1 MSVSLITRGLTL
13 GALVFSLTGCQAVT
27 GLIGD
32 LTGQN
37 TDPAADVVVDDPA
50 TTETPAETETDAA
63 AEEPAAP
70 VVDQGPVP
78 TCDTIYSD
86 AQVVAFS
93 EEGRVSEGD
102 ISADGYGYGT
112 TNQDLVAVL
121 AEARKDLRISCTW
134 YLPPEFSSTTSM
146 AILSTANMA
155 AVETI
160 LGEAADS
167 STTLGGGTLWKFDAS
182 SSNISGEFIANE
194 AHFIASTPCPE
205 SLAETECSLWVAST
219 NSAGSSE
226 ELTRDAAT
234 TFGALN

>member
-13 GALVFSLTGCQAVT
+13 GALVFSLSACQAVT
-27 GLIGD
+27 D
-32 LTGQN
+32 LVGNFTGEPADTQ
-37 TDPAADVVVDDPA
+37 TDSAVEQPVEDTA
-50 TTETPAETETDAA
+50 TEAEETPAETEDAP
-63 AEEPAAP
+63 EPEAN
-70 VVDQGPVP
+70 QGPVP

-86 AQVVAFS
+86 AQVVAFN

-112 TNQDLVAVL
+112 TNQDLVAIL
-121 AEARKDLRISCTW
+121 ADARQDLRISCTW

-146 AILSTANMA
+146 AILSTENMS
-155 AVETI
+155 AVKSVLAESADSQSN
-160 LGEAADS
+160 LGE
-167 STTLGGGTLWKFDAS
+167 GMLWKFDAS

-194 AHFIASTPCPE
+194 AHFIADTPCPE

>member
-13 GALVFSLTGCQAVT
+13 GALVFSLSACQAVT
-27 GLIGD
+27 D
-32 LTGQN
+32 LVGNFTGEPADTQ
-37 TDPAADVVVDDPA
+37 TDSAVEQPIDDTA
-50 TTETPAETETDAA
+50 TETEEATEETEDAP
-63 AEEPAAP
+63 EPETN
-70 VVDQGPVP
+70 QGPVP

-86 AQVVAFS
+86 AQVVAFN

-112 TNQDLVAVL
+112 TNQDLVAIL
-121 AEARKDLRISCTW
+121 ADARQDLRISCTW

-146 AILSTANMA
+146 GILSTENMS
-155 AVETI
+155 AVKSVLAESADSQSN
-160 LGEAADS
+160 LGE
-167 STTLGGGTLWKFDAS
+167 GMLWKFDAS

-194 AHFIASTPCPE
+194 AHFIVDTPCPE

>member
-1 MSVSLITRGLTL
+1 MSVSLITRGLAL
-13 GALVFSLTGCQAVT
+13 GTLVFSLTGCQAVT

-37 TDPAADVVVDDPA
+37 ADPASDVVVDDTAA
-50 TTETPAETETDAA
+50 TDTSAETTTGDAA
-63 AEEPAAP
+63 AEPAAP
-70 VVDQGPVP
+70 VADRGPVP
-78 TCDTIYSD
+78 ICDTIYSD

-102 ISADGYGYGT
+102 ISANGYGYGT
-112 TNQDLVAVL
+112 TNQDLVAIL

-160 LGEAADS
+160 LQEAADS

-194 AHFIASTPCPE
+194 AHFITPTACPE